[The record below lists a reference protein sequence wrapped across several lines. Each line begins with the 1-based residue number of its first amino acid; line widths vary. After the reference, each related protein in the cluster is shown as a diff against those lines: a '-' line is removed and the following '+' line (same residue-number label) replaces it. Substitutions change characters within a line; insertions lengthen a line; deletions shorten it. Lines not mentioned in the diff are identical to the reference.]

1 MDPLFYFAVPTNA
14 FYKNPYSKDA
24 IFVAFDLSKRK
35 LHYQKISLKD
45 GHRLLERKTFFASE
59 EDTNALLERLSKEED
74 FFLSYLDVYE
84 TKEGAWY
91 THGFFNYKGKEVRLP
106 DYISNFEAYD
116 IFHRYA
122 YYPDQERVRFYR
134 IVREIYRFAFKAMG
148 GHEDLAL
155 FEKVPTA
162 VKDGTISV
170 MLEKDDFEP
179 LGR

>member
-1 MDPLFYFAVPTNA
+1 MEPLFSFALPTNA

-24 IFVAFDLSKRK
+24 IFVAYDPGKRK
-35 LHYQKISLKD
+35 LHYQKISLK
-45 GHRLLERKTFFASE
+45 GSQRLLEKKTYCVSE
-59 EDTNALLERLSKEED
+59 ADADSLSKCLAKEES
-74 FFLSYLDVYE
+74 FFLSYFDRYE
-84 TKEGAWY
+84 IKEGAWY

-122 YYPDQERVRFYR
+122 YYPDTERVRFYR
-134 IVREIYRFAFKAMG
+134 IAREIYRFAFKAMG

-162 VKDGTISV
+162 IKDGTISV
-170 MLEKDDFEP
+170 MLEEGDFEP
-179 LGR
+179 LTR

>member
-1 MDPLFYFAVPTNA
+1 MPTNA

-24 IFVAFDLSKRK
+24 IFVSYDLNKRK
-35 LHYQKISLKD
+35 LHYQKISLKNNQ
-45 GHRLLERKTFFASE
+45 RILERKTYCVSEADAASLS
-59 EDTNALLERLSKEED
+59 DFLSKEEN
-74 FFLSYLDVYE
+74 FFLPYFDRYVV
-84 TKEGAWY
+84 KEGAWY
-91 THGFFNYKGKEVRLP
+91 THGFLAYKGKEARLP
-106 DYISNFEAYD
+106 DYIANFEAYD

-134 IVREIYRFAFKAMG
+134 IAREIYRFAFKAMG